1 MKRFIV
7 LTFALLAWTFWEL
20 SGGSGFVPETRPGA
34 DRIAAAVPLAAPP
47 PAAEETEE
55 PPAVTRAA
63 SLPLISPRPAAP
75 AGPSGPAEPQPAG
88 VTQARFLT
96 PPDGAGPGSDGA
108 VQWTSAADALAEAV
122 ATEIAL
128 RAAEAGPGPA
138 PAGLVSVNGN
148 LVNVRTG
155 PGTDYGV
162 LATLPRGTEV
172 DLVELRGGWAMIRL
186 SSGEEGWMAEYLL
199 DGL

>member
-1 MKRFIV
+1 MKRFIL
-7 LTFALLAWTFWEL
+7 LTFALLAWTFWEM
-20 SGGSGFVPETRPGA
+20 SGGADFVPETRPGA
-34 DRIAAAVPLAAPP
+34 DRIAATVPAPDP
-47 PAAEETEE
+47 LPAAEATE
-55 PPAVTRAA
+55 PAPAVTRAA
-63 SLPLISPRPAAP
+63 SLPLISPRPASP
-75 AGPSGPAEPQPAG
+75 AGPSGPAGPQPAG

-96 PPDGAGPGSDGA
+96 PPDGSAPGDDGA
-108 VQWTSAADALAEAV
+108 VRWTSAADALAEAV
-122 ATEIAL
+122 AIETAV
-128 RAAEAGPGPA
+128 RAAQAAPA
-138 PAGLVSVNGN
+138 PAPEGVVSVNGS

-155 PGTDYGV
+155 PGTDFEV